1 MQKKGF
7 AGTTLDEIAKGAGV
21 SRALVI
27 QLFGNKENIY
37 KELLIEVFK
46 DHPMEKDVNL
56 IGYIQKQDDLGVFL
70 SYAEHIYN
78 NMTKKDSLLLKLI
91 LFSMLEKPE
100 IYRYHFQNRRLKGLK
115 VIEDYIVQGIA
126 KGKFKNIDAH
136 HIALCFSSMVM
147 YVLLEKKSH
156 YRIN

>member
-1 MQKKGF
+1 MFITNRLVIFRGIIYGKKKVKRKGKKKPDHLKSKRTLCKKKGF

-78 NMTKKDSLLLKLI
+78 NMTKKRFFIIKTYFI
-91 LFSMLEKPE
+91 
-100 IYRYHFQNRRLKGLK
+100 
-115 VIEDYIVQGIA
+115 
-126 KGKFKNIDAH
+126 
-136 HIALCFSSMVM
+136 
-147 YVLLEKKSH
+147 
-156 YRIN
+156 